1 MAMVGSFCG
10 IAFRV
15 SDSLVRTIE
24 SFNWS
29 SAARYSSHQRHAGK
43 DLPEMVGKQLEK
55 ITFNMT
61 LTAYLGVDPMA
72 EYKKLQDIVS
82 SGRAGV
88 LVLGR
93 KRVGSYRW
101 MATEVS
107 ISASTYDGRG
117 AVTTATVKV
126 TLQEYPR
133 Q

>member
-1 MAMVGSFCG
+1 MATVGSFCG
-10 IAFRV
+10 ITFRV

-24 SFNWS
+24 NFNWS
-29 SAARYSSHQRHAGK
+29 SAARYSSHQRHSGK
-43 DLPEMVGKQLEK
+43 DLPEMVGQQLEK

-82 SGRAGV
+82 SGKTGV

-101 MATEVS
+101 TATEAS

-117 AVTTATVKV
+117 AVTAAAVKV